1 MTKTSAKKAIGA
13 KRPVTVASRRAK
25 SAARKATAKSPETGA
40 SDSAKSTKMGSLIQQ
55 LRHGRGAS
63 LMEIAAATGWQHH
76 SIRGVISGHIKKKLC
91 LKVAST
97 KDDEG
102 VRRYRIA
109 G

>member
-1 MTKTSAKKAIGA
+1 MTKTSAKKPSST
-13 KRPVTVASRRAK
+13 KRPAALTSRGTKK
-25 SAARKATAKSPETGA
+25 SARKPNPKALETGA
-40 SDSAKSTKMGSLIQQ
+40 GEGTKATKMGSLIQQ

-63 LMEIAAATGWQHH
+63 LTEIAEATGWQHH
-76 SIRGVISGHIKKKLC
+76 SIRGAISGHIKKKLG

-102 VRRYRIA
+102 FRRYRIA

>member
-1 MTKTSAKKAIGA
+1 MTKASAKKASGTN
-13 KRPVTVASRRAK
+13 PP
-25 SAARKATAKSPETGA
+25 AARRSRKAANLAPKPNPKTTNPGA
-40 SDSAKSTKMGSLIQQ
+40 ADSAKATKMGSLITQ
-55 LRHGRGAS
+55 LRDGRGAS
-63 LMEIAAATGWQHH
+63 LTEIAEATGWQHH
-76 SIRGVISGHIKKKLC
+76 SIRGAISGHIKKKLG